1 MLHKLS
7 DNKYMAYFPNGRCV
21 IEDVET
27 QPTVPTVTLTKWDE
41 CRLTIRPRGY
51 TPSKVVEVM
60 ASEAPEMRLATPE
73 RLEFLSRSSDW
84 VQDD

>member
-27 QPTVPTVTLTKWDE
+27 QPTVTLTKWDE

-60 ASEAPEMRLATPE
+60 ASEAPEIRGTGNVGAAGVL
-73 RLEFLSRSSDW
+73 
-84 VQDD
+84 V